1 MQTMCF
7 FRLVVAAVLFGV
19 GTVARSASG
28 QDLIA
33 DAAKDYARGAN
44 AGDLADNIS
53 DTAGSG
59 KWVYGTSW
67 TAGPMDSGNKFAVMK
82 WDPTLW
88 DGIYAGAA
96 PSKPGTVGVPD
107 VRKDS
112 PEMPHL
118 LWHPDYRDPK
128 YAVVRWISGVRGKI
142 KVAGV
147 ITRPDPHG
155 DGVSVGIYQNGVL
168 IYPEWLAAA
177 EPMKFLVELRVKP
190 GDKLDFVLGPRADSS
205 YDTSTLE
212 VKITRQPE

>member
-1 MQTMCF
+1 MQTMRF
-7 FRLVVAAVLFGV
+7 SRLVVAAALSGMVA
-19 GTVARSASG
+19 VARPASG
-28 QDLIA
+28 QELIA
-33 DAAKDYARGAN
+33 DAAKDYLRGAN
-44 AGDLADNIS
+44 SGDLADNIR

-67 TAGPMDSGNKFAVMK
+67 TAGPTDTGNKFAVMK
-82 WDPTLW
+82 WDATLW
-88 DGIYAGAA
+88 EGSYEGAA
-96 PSKPGTVGVPD
+96 PSDPNTVGVPD

-112 PEMPHL
+112 PEAPHL

-128 YAVVRWISGVRGKI
+128 YAVVRWVSGVRTKV
-142 KVAGV
+142 KVAGS
-147 ITRPDPHG
+147 IARPDPHG

-177 EPMKFLVELRVKP
+177 EPMKFLMDLRVKP

-212 VKITRQPE
+212 VKITRAVE